1 MAKVLKKL
9 AKAQSTVDG
18 KHDSSTKYLH
28 LLLAQIVASDFATRE
43 ILACGGGGA
52 NAMPSSNQLGSEG
65 HSETHAARK
74 DRGGSGEEMRPGA
87 NKPSHLS
94 GWALEAESHY
104 PHHAASTIGPNLQWL
119 P

>member
-28 LLLAQIVASDFATRE
+28 LLLAQIVASDFATSE

-52 NAMPSSNQLGSEG
+52 NAMPSSKQLGS
-65 HSETHAARK
+65 
-74 DRGGSGEEMRPGA
+74 
-87 NKPSHLS
+87 
-94 GWALEAESHY
+94 
-104 PHHAASTIGPNLQWL
+104 
-119 P
+119 

>member
-52 NAMPSSNQLGSEG
+52 NAMPSSHQLGSEG
-65 HSETHAARK
+65 HSETHAVQK
-74 DRGGSGEEMRPGA
+74 DRGGSVEEMRPGP